1 MKLRLLERTVI
12 THWTEDHGSK
22 YHSEIV
28 RMQDEEVIQV
38 LQIELNNQ
46 WVDVSIDHV
55 CETVHIN

>member
-12 THWTEDHGSK
+12 THWPEDHGYV

>member
-12 THWTEDHGSK
+12 THWTEDHGSE

-38 LQIELNNQ
+38 LQIELNNE
-46 WVDVSIDHV
+46 WVDVPID
-55 CETVHIN
+55 CARETVHIN